1 VLPDGARPRLHD
13 FGRWI
18 GRWLY
23 RPAYRIRVHGVSNV
37 PMSGPVVMV
46 ANHSTLIEP
55 QVLFGVL
62 PRRAVFLVKS
72 ELASG
77 VTGRGLRLIGQLP
90 VRRGE
95 ADRAAL
101 MAAVRVLRDGGL
113 LGVFPE
119 GTRGAGDVA
128 RAEQGAA
135 WLVRSS
141 DAVVLPVATR
151 GTLRP
156 PGSGRRFR
164 PKLDVLVGA
173 PFRVTVRRGR
183 SGLGEATEEIRRRL
197 ADLVRELDELRAAS
211 VAG

>member
-1 VLPDGARPRLHD
+1 MLPDGASPALHD

-23 RPAYRIRVHGVSNV
+23 RPAYRVRVRGVSRV
-37 PMSGPVVMV
+37 PPAGPVVLV

-55 QVLFGVL
+55 QVIFGIL
-62 PRRAVFLVKS
+62 PRRSVFLIKR

-77 VTGRGLRLIGQLP
+77 VLGWFLVRIGQLP

-101 MAAVRVLRDGGL
+101 AAAVRVLRAGGL

-119 GTRGAGDVA
+119 GTRGSGDVE

-135 WLVRSS
+135 WLVRASG
-141 DAVVLPVATR
+141 AVVLPVATR

-156 PGSGRRFR
+156 PGSRRRFR
-164 PKLDVLVGA
+164 PKLDLLVGE
-173 PFRVTVRRGR
+173 PFALTVQRGR
-183 SGLGEATEEIRRRL
+183 SGLGEATEEIRTRL
-197 ADLVRELDELRAAS
+197 ADLVHELDEQRAA
-211 VAG
+211 AA